1 MHVTPAFRPD
11 RGVSAPCAVSIIIP
25 AYNARAFIERA
36 LHSAFTQNIQNAEII
51 VVDDGSTDG
60 TREVVASYAP
70 RGVRLVCHQHRAGAA
85 AARNTGIAAA
95 RSEYVAFLDAD
106 DEWMPEKLDMQL
118 ALITTNP
125 AMTLVSCRANL
136 FDETGRNTGDIY
148 RGAIPARGRSAWR
161 TLLAY
166 PSVATPSVLAR
177 RSAICAAGGFNRWLP
192 VGEDQDMWIKL
203 GLLGEVGYVDH
214 PLVRVHSTPNSL
226 SKSAM
231 RAQADYVIPM
241 VISYVERHRDKL
253 SKKEVHGIL
262 SERYAR
268 IGQVAYAT
276 GEWAFGCMT
285 LMRAVRYGR
294 NPIGIILYML
304 RASAAARFVKRAI
317 HALRK

>member
-1 MHVTPAFRPD
+1 MHVTSAFRSE
-11 RGVSAPCAVSIIIP
+11 RGASTPCTVSTIIP

-36 LHSAFTQNIQNAEII
+36 LQSALAQKIPNSEII

-60 TREVVASYAP
+60 TRELVASFATQ
-70 RGVRLVCHQHRAGAA
+70 GVRLVCHENRGGAS
-85 AARNTGIAAA
+85 AARNTGVAIA
-95 RSEYVAFLDAD
+95 RGEYVAFLDAD
-106 DEWMPEKLDMQL
+106 DEWMPEKLDKQL
-118 ALITTNP
+118 ALISTNP
-125 AMTLVSCRANL
+125 GMTIVSCRANL
-136 FDETGRNTGDIY
+136 FDENGRDTGDIY
-148 RGAIPARGRSAWR
+148 RGATPARGSNAWR

-166 PSVATPSVLAR
+166 PSIATPSVLAR
-177 RSAICAAGGFNRWLP
+177 RSAICAVGGFNRWLP

-203 GLLGEVGYVDH
+203 GLLGDVGYIDH
-214 PLVRVHSTPNSL
+214 TLVHVHSTPNSL

-231 RAQADYVIPM
+231 QAQADYVMPM

-253 SKKEVHGIL
+253 SKKEAHNIL

-276 GEWAFGCMT
+276 GEWTFGCMT

-294 NPIGIILYML
+294 NPVGVVLYML
-304 RASAAARFVKRAI
+304 RASALARFVKRVI